1 MQWRSTFSLP
11 WPMYSLVATLN
22 CVTASP
28 GEGANSR

>member
-1 MQWRSTFSLP
+1 LP